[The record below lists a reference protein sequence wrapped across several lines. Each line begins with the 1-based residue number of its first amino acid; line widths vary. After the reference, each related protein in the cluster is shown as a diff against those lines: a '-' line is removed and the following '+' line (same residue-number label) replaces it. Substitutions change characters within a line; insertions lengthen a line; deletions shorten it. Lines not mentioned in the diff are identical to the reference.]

1 MRTAGLKGA
10 RGAPYGLF
18 IGIYPHVVLEWT
30 MSSECQ
36 SLWLDP

>member
-18 IGIYPHVVLEWT
+18 IGIYPHALLG
-30 MSSECQ
+30 M
-36 SLWLDP
+36 DDI